1 MIGELSLRIIHYFKW
16 KRPLFF
22 ADKGTAEPLYPE
34 KKLGWRAT
42 EGYFS
47 QWIAYD
53 AAGKPYQVRGTTDKN
68 GFRFFGN
75 PDSNRIK
82 IFVLGDSFTQA
93 AEVSNEKTYYA
104 LLAKNFNNL
113 ELFAYGAGGYG
124 TLQEYLILDEF
135 IDRIRPKILLL
146 QLCTNDF
153 YRNDYDLEHRIWNNP
168 LRRRPYL
175 DAQGKIFYK
184 NPGKFSFLVSDTLL
198 DNSRLVYYVFL
209 KINKLMVYLN
219 RNNKINIESNAFM
232 HRAYL
237 RSVDT
242 TRKIMAMIKKRTPG
256 VEIFTFCADDAQPF
270 YDEMRKLS
278 EESGFHFID
287 GVPQAIRE
295 AEKQGKVTKHED
307 RGHWN
312 ELGHLLVA
320 EQLTAYF
327 REHEVLKKLSQATP
341 QNQPAEFRPLHP
353 AGLPNGKLT
362 DAPG

>member
-1 MIGELSLRIIHYFKW
+1 MR
-16 KRPLFF
+16 
-22 ADKGTAEPLYPE
+22 
-34 KKLGWRAT
+34 
-42 EGYFS
+42 
-47 QWIAYD
+47 
-53 AAGKPYQVRGTTDKN
+53 
-68 GFRFFGN
+68 
-75 PDSNRIK
+75 
-82 IFVLGDSFTQA
+82 
-93 AEVSNEKTYYA
+93 
-104 LLAKNFNNL
+104 NN
-113 ELFAYGAGGYG
+113 
-124 TLQEYLILDEF
+124 
-135 IDRIRPKILLL
+135 
-146 QLCTNDF
+146 
-153 YRNDYDLEHRIWNNP
+153 YDLEHTIWNNS

-184 NPGKFSFLVSDTLL
+184 NPAKFSFLVPDTLL
-198 DNSRLVYYVFL
+198 DNSRLFYYVLL

-219 RNNKINIESNAFM
+219 RNNKINIESDAFM

-242 TRKIMAMIKKRTPG
+242 TRRIMAMIKKRAPG

-312 ELGHLLVA
+312 ELGHRLVA

-341 QNQPAEFRPLHP
+341 QNQPAAACPDL
-353 AGLPNGKLT
+353 GGQKPNG
-362 DAPG
+362 